1 MNCTKR
7 ITTLARP
14 TYFISKTFAM
24 IIDKL
29 KDNSL
34 DTVDPGHSEATGH
47 YTSLIGDFARKIK
60 DIR

>member
-1 MNCTKR
+1 
-7 ITTLARP
+7 
-14 TYFISKTFAM
+14 M